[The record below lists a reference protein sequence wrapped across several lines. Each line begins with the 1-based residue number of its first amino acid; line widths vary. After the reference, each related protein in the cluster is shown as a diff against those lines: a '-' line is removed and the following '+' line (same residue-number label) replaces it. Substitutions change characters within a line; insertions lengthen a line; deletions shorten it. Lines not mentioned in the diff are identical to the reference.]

1 MEKYFFALVLF
12 SLSANATSGGEVGV
26 VVKTYRA
33 CDLFIVEA
41 PSGFHVLEW
50 WHGPQPVLEN
60 QIAGELN
67 RYDTTKVILLDRN
80 SEVDITVEHHTES
93 KEEALL
99 VASDLCIIDDC

>member
-1 MEKYFFALVLF
+1 MEKYVFALVLF
-12 SLSANATSGGEVGV
+12 ILSANATSAGEVGV

-50 WHGPQPVLEN
+50 WHGPQPALEN

-67 RYDTTKVILLDRN
+67 RYDTTKVTLLGQD
-80 SEVDITVEHHTES
+80 SEVDITVEHHAQS
-93 KEEALL
+93 REEALL

>member
-1 MEKYFFALVLF
+1 MEKFYCALVL
-12 SLSANATSGGEVGV
+12 STLSVSAASGGEVGV

-50 WHGPQPVLEN
+50 WQGPRPVLGD
-60 QIAGELN
+60 QIVGELN
-67 RYDTTKVILLDRN
+67 RYDTTKAHFLQKDSDV
-80 SEVDITVEHHTES
+80 EITVEQHVES
-93 KEEALL
+93 KREALL

>member
-1 MEKYFFALVLF
+1 MGKYVFTLVLF
-12 SLSANATSGGEVGV
+12 TLSASAADAGEVGV

-60 QIAGELN
+60 RISGELT
-67 RYDTTKVILLDRN
+67 RYDTTKVTLLDQN
-80 SEVDITVEHHTES
+80 SEVDITVEHHTDT
-93 KEEALL
+93 KEDALL